1 MNKPARIKNLTND
14 GRMISGHL
22 KNTFVCV
29 LEDKD
34 DGRGTGVRRPASQ
47 SVVIEDNK
55 YLLTF
60 IEQTSTS
67 PVCLLSFQH
76 GMFARNTQQ

>member
-1 MNKPARIKNLTND
+1 
-14 GRMISGHL
+14 MISGHL

-29 LEDKD
+29 LEDIVIEDKD